1 MGIRKITCCFVI
13 LCSFLSCCSI
23 TEHTPVIESSVMTN
37 TVTTTPGLSVSPT
50 PSPTPVPSPVPTP
63 IPEPARATILA
74 AGDVIMHDNVIR
86 SGRNNE
92 GNYSYNYIFDRIKP
106 FVEKADFAV
115 VSFEGVALET
125 DRNYTGYPLFNAP
138 PAIISAFSYAGFD
151 MVNTGN
157 NHCLDRGL
165 KGLLET
171 RDIIRRNN
179 MQVIGTYSDA
189 SEPRHIIQDI
199 NGIKIGFLSYT
210 YSCNMNENRLTDEE
224 KKIHLSLIDK
234 NKIKSEIETLL
245 PLVDLTVVFMHWG
258 VEYRVEPTEE
268 QKKLAEFMF
277 QAGADIILG
286 SHPHVI
292 EQSEIHE
299 TEDGIKYVIYSM
311 GNFLSNQIPGSKP
324 NIRNNDLTR
333 ESVMVSIVIEKDP
346 VSEKTRIISVKHI
359 PAWVYRYTENNIYK
373 YSIIPIP
380 SPDGEIFAEADDR
393 LSEKLISSYKRTME
407 KMQDYP

>member
-1 MGIRKITCCFVI
+1 
-13 LCSFLSCCSI
+13 
-23 TEHTPVIESSVMTN
+23 
-37 TVTTTPGLSVSPT
+37 
-50 PSPTPVPSPVPTP
+50 
-63 IPEPARATILA
+63 
-74 AGDVIMHDNVIR
+74 
-86 SGRNNE
+86 
-92 GNYSYNYIFDRIKP
+92 
-106 FVEKADFAV
+106 
-115 VSFEGVALET
+115 
-125 DRNYTGYPLFNAP
+125 
-138 PAIISAFSYAGFD
+138 
-151 MVNTGN
+151 
-157 NHCLDRGL
+157 
-165 KGLLET
+165 
-171 RDIIRRNN
+171 
-179 MQVIGTYSDA
+179 
-189 SEPRHIIQDI
+189 
-199 NGIKIGFLSYT
+199 
-210 YSCNMNENRLTDEE
+210 
-224 KKIHLSLIDK
+224 
-234 NKIKSEIETLL
+234 
-245 PLVDLTVVFMHWG
+245 MHWG